1 MLGFTLSKLNLLL
14 LAIAASA
21 TVAYFMVIYID
32 ASEAQAAQQLAQK
45 LAQDAASLMNSST
58 YCDYLEFSLP
68 RSFSV
73 GGKEFYYKLRISGL
87 EAQSETDNP
96 KNYLIFSVIRK
107 REGRESIV
115 ATSSVIASAEINVF
129 KFIENDNTLSVEGA
143 DVEEGAILDP
153 QAIPRQNIVML
164 VKEII
169 DGAPYIYAIPCSSES
184 DASSCPANKSSA
196 AVLLER
202 PEGFNC

>member
-129 KFIENDNTLSVEGA
+129 RFGDETTLEPELAGL
-143 DVEEGAILDP
+143 EEGAILDP

>member
-68 RSFSV
+68 RSFAV

-129 KFIENDNTLSVEGA
+129 RFGDETTLEPELAGL
-143 DVEEGAILDP
+143 EEGAILDP

>member
-32 ASEAQAAQQLAQK
+32 ASEAQAAQQLAQR
-45 LAQDAASLMNSST
+45 LAQDAASLVNSST
-58 YCDYLEFSLP
+58 YCDYLEFPLPASL
-68 RSFSV
+68 SV
-73 GGKEFYYKLRISGL
+73 GGKEFYYKLKISGL
-87 EAQSETDNP
+87 EAQSETANP

-115 ATSSVIASAEINVF
+115 ATSSVVASAEISIF
-129 KFIENDNTLSVEGA
+129 GFEDPTTLAPALA
-143 DVEEGAILDP
+143 DLQEGAILDP
-153 QAIPRQNIVML
+153 QAVPRQNIIML

-169 DGAPYIYAIPCSSES
+169 GGTSHIYSIPCSSES
-184 DASSCPANKSSA
+184 DASSCPANKSA
-196 AVLLER
+196 AATEIGR
-202 PEGFNC
+202 TEGFNC

>member
-45 LAQDAASLMNSST
+45 LAQDAASLVNSST

-73 GGKEFYYKLRISGL
+73 GGKEFYYKLKISGL
-87 EAQSETDNP
+87 EAQSETSNP

-107 REGRESIV
+107 REGRESIA
-115 ATSSVIASAEINVF
+115 ATSSVVASAEINVF
-129 KFIENDNTLSVEGA
+129 RFGDETTLEPELVGL
-143 DVEEGAILDP
+143 EEGAILDP
-153 QAIPRQNIVML
+153 QEIPRQNIVML

-169 DGAPYIYAIPCSSES
+169 DGAPYIYAIPCSSDS

-196 AVLLER
+196 AVLLDR